1 LVYHPTSRVLSVL
14 ELLQTYRQMSGPDLA
29 ARLEVHV
36 RTIRRYIITLQEM
49 GIPIEAEIGRYGGY
63 TLRPGFKL
71 PPLMFS
77 DDEVLALTLGL
88 LLTRQT
94 ALSGMTPTVESA
106 LAKIERVLPFG
117 LRERFRALV
126 ESMQLDRPLYDS
138 SVDGNVIAALSL
150 ASRNCQQVKLLYST
164 PDDQTERIFDSYGVA
179 CLQGYWYTVGYCH
192 LRQAT
197 RVFRLDRIE
206 RIERLE
212 TAFRPPP
219 TFDILDY
226 LLTSFEA
233 IADQWNVEVLLN
245 LPLEEAHRR
254 IPRTYAT
261 LVQDGDQV
269 RLRSSVGDLHEM
281 ARILIGLGCTVT
293 ILQPPELCS
302 AFLDIAAAITTM
314 VSGHEVETPRG

>member
-1 LVYHPTSRVLSVL
+1 MVYHPTSRVLSVL

-29 ARLEVHV
+29 ARLEVEV
-36 RTIRRYIITLQEM
+36 RTIRRYISTLQDM

-63 TLRPGFKL
+63 ALRPGFKL
-71 PPLMFS
+71 PPLMFT

-94 ALSGMTPTVESA
+94 ALTGMTPTVESA

-126 ESMQLDRPLYDS
+126 ESMQLDRPLYDIAVEGS
-138 SVDGNVIAALSL
+138 VIATLSL
-150 ASRNCQQVKLLYST
+150 ASRNCRQVIMRYNT
-164 PDDQTERIFDSYGVA
+164 PGDQTERTFDPYGVA

-192 LRQAT
+192 LREAI
-197 RVFRLDRIE
+197 RVFRLDRIVALE
-206 RIERLE
+206 PLE
-212 TAFRPPP
+212 TVFTPPA

-233 IADQWNVEVLLN
+233 IADQWTVEVLLDTA
-245 LPLEEAHRR
+245 LEQAHSR

-261 LVQDGDQV
+261 LVQDGEQV
-269 RLRSSVGDLHEM
+269 RMRSSVGDLHEM

-293 ILQPPELCS
+293 IVQPPELRT
-302 AFLDIAAAITTM
+302 AFLDIAQAITAM
-314 VSGHEVETPRG
+314 ASNAQVPSV